1 MTVPQ
6 SRADRISTGIAG
18 EFLVAGELAKRSWIS
33 TLTAK
38 NTPKIDV
45 LAARADLHA
54 RVQVKTRTPAYRR
67 AWRVGKGFLE
77 GERDFVVLVDLG
89 EEEEPPKFWILPAA
103 EANRLIVNEQLRT
116 ADVETYLGQWGLLE

>member
-1 MTVPQ
+1 MTAEPQ

-18 EFLVAGELAKRSWIS
+18 EFLVAGELAKRGWVS

-54 RVQVKTRTPAYRR
+54 PIQVKTRTPAYRR
-67 AWRVGKGFLE
+67 ALARWQG
-77 GERDFVVLVDLG
+77 
-89 EEEEPPKFWILPAA
+89 LPGGRARFRRA
-103 EANRLIVNEQLRT
+103 
-116 ADVETYLGQWGLLE
+116 GQSR